1 MANQKLRR
9 TTLRNQPFGDWW
21 SLSKEQSGA
30 RLTFSFTVP
39 MEISGDELSLE
50 GEEEEEEE
58 EEKNSLF
65 TPELRSAC
73 KL

>member
-1 MANQKLRR
+1 MANRKLRC
-9 TTLRNQPFGDWW
+9 TTLRNQPFGNWW

-39 MEISGDELSLE
+39 KEISGDELSLE

-58 EEKNSLF
+58 EKKKQPIYPRTEKCL
-65 TPELRSAC
+65 
-73 KL
+73 